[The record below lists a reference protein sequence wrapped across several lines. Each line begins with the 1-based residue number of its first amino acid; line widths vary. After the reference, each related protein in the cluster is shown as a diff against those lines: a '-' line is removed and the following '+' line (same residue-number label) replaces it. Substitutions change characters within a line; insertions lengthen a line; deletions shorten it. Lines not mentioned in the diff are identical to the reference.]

1 LAERTGGDFDTGGV
15 VGLWVAWGD
24 AVELTERLQVI
35 HADTVAEEVEK
46 SILKHAAVAV
56 GEHKSVAVEPIWVL
70 WVEGHEAVEEDVG
83 NGSASHGS
91 TGVSAVRLERR
102 INLRNK
108 ALSAVCRIA

>member
-1 LAERTGGDFDTGGV
+1 
-15 VGLWVAWGD
+15 
-24 AVELTERLQVI
+24 
-35 HADTVAEEVEK
+35 
-46 SILKHAAVAV
+46 
-56 GEHKSVAVEPIWVL
+56 
-70 WVEGHEAVEEDVG
+70 VG